1 VLVVDRKLKIVQS
14 NKKFVSLIGEDAAEI
29 NEVIPGL
36 VGADLK
42 SFLPY
47 QVYNLFSFV
56 LEKDTPIHNRDIHFN
71 DSLYNVSIFTIKRN
85 KIVGGVIRDLTE
97 PEVRKEEVINR
108 VTEAIDKNFELV
120 QKIGFL
126 LGEGAAESEK
136 VLNSVIK
143 AYKSDKKK

>member
-1 VLVVDRKLKIVQS
+1 VQS
-14 NKKFVSLIGEDAAEI
+14 NKRFVTLIGEDAAEI
-29 NEVIPGL
+29 NEIIPGL

-42 SFLPY
+42 SLLPY
-47 QVYNLFSFV
+47 QVFNLFSFV
-56 LEKDTPIHNRDIHFN
+56 LESDIPIHNRDVYFN
-71 DSLYNVSIFTIKRN
+71 DSLYNVSIFTIKKNRV
-85 KIVGGVIRDLTE
+85 VGGVIRDLSE

-126 LGEGAAESEK
+126 LGEGAAESER

-143 AYKSDKKK
+143 SYKSDKKKK